1 MKRRQVL
8 EEPRVTTSSSL
19 LAASSARSSE
29 LFFLLQPALNLAA
42 GVYLLSVL
50 AGVSLL
56 NEGEQG
62 CHHAEDGADRGG
74 GG

>member
-1 MKRRQVL
+1 MKSHGSRRAL
-8 EEPRVTTSSSL
+8 P
-19 LAASSARSSE
+19 SE
-29 LFFLLQPALNLAA
+29 LRTLPPAAGRPALNLAA

-74 GG
+74 GGVDG